1 MPPSL
6 PWRQVA
12 STHGQHRFPSGDRP
26 AAVMD
31 ETAVERVLRIV
42 ELIPSAHVVAYGT
55 VGAVAGC
62 SPRYVGRV
70 MKEFGS
76 NVTWWRVVNA
86 AGVLPP
92 DIRARARIHWDA
104 EGTPYSPQRVGRSA
118 FLDVD
123 QLDELWRTHGID
135 PDCG

>member
-1 MPPSL
+1 M
-6 PWRQVA
+6 
-12 STHGQHRFPSGDRP
+12 
-26 AAVMD
+26 MD
-31 ETAVERVLRIV
+31 EAAVERVLRIV
-42 ELIPSAHVVAYGT
+42 ELVPAARVVAYGT

-92 DIRARARIHWDA
+92 EIHARARLEWES
-104 EGTPYSPQRVGRSA
+104 EGTPHSHRKVERSA
-118 FLDVD
+118 FLGADE
-123 QLDELWRTHGID
+123 LDELWHTHGID
-135 PDCG
+135 PECG

>member
-1 MPPSL
+1 
-6 PWRQVA
+6 
-12 STHGQHRFPSGDRP
+12 
-26 AAVMD
+26 MD

-92 DIRARARIHWDA
+92 EIRARARIHWDA